1 MKKLFAALVLVMSA
15 TSWAGDF
22 ENGLAAFNEG
32 DYSKAGLLLQS
43 AAAQG
48 NPRAMYVLAY
58 MFNNG
63 LGMTRN
69 PNKAQYWFTMSA
81 ERGDAYSQYSLGRMY
96 EEGDGV
102 QKNYKK
108 AISWYKLAADQG
120 HAEAQFRLAD
130 LYHMGQGTLQ
140 DNVMAHMW
148 TNLSAAQGYDDAP
161 AFREYLAK
169 LMTPKQIAEARD
181 LARKCLARNYKG
193 CNR

>member
-1 MKKLFAALVLVMSA
+1 MKRLLAALVLVMSA

-32 DYSKAGLLLQS
+32 DYSKAELLLQS

-48 NPRAMYVLAY
+48 DPRAMNVLASI
-58 MFNNG
+58 F
-63 LGMTRN
+63 
-69 PNKAQYWFTMSA
+69 
-81 ERGDAYSQYSLGRMY
+81 
-96 EEGDGV
+96 EEGLGV
-102 QKNYKK
+102 QKNYKE

-120 HAEAQFRLAD
+120 HAEAQFRLGD
-130 LYHMGQGTLQ
+130 LYHMGLGTLQ
-140 DNVMAHMW
+140 DNIMAHMW
-148 TNLSAAQGYDDAP
+148 TNLSAAQGYGYAP